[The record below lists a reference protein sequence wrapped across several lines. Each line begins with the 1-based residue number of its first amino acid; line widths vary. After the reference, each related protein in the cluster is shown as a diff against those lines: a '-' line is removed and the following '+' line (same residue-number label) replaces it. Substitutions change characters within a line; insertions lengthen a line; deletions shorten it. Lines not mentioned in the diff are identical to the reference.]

1 MCYIGPMK
9 KVIKMRDR
17 TLFFYRVPQV
27 KILAADGD
35 SSFELWYRLM
45 GERFKKDSSSDFRV
59 RLSGFQ

>member
-1 MCYIGPMK
+1 
-9 KVIKMRDR
+9 MRDR